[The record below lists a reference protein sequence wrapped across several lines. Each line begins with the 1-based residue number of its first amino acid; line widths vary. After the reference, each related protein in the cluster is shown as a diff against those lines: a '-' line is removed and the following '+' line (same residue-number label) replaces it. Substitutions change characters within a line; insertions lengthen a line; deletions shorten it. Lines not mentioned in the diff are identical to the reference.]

1 MESKEAQQ
9 PDGAATP
16 VSRRTF
22 LAGVAA
28 VAAAQ
33 SVSLAS
39 VSRAETEDHNH
50 QGGRENGGELLAYV
64 GTYTPNGQGIHL
76 FRVDPASGA
85 LTPIKVFPSTVNP
98 SWLAFDPG
106 HKFLYAGNEIANFNG
121 TTTGSVSAYAVNQT
135 TGDLT
140 LLNTVTSGGAGPA
153 HVSVDPSSK
162 FVFVANYG
170 GGNVAVLPI
179 NPDGSLGNPTD
190 VKADNSACS
199 PACPVGPIHAQKAP
213 PGSFAISGHD
223 APHAHMIQ
231 TDPAG
236 NFVIVNDLGLDLTQ
250 VWKLDRVNS
259 KLTDPKNVPSSP
271 GAGPR
276 HFAFHPTG
284 RFFYSLNEEASTLAF
299 MTYDAS
305 TGTLTPAQE
314 LSTLPAAF
322 VGTNFTS
329 EVLVSRDGRFVYAAN
344 RLHDTIAVFA
354 VGSSGAL
361 TRLDETWT
369 RGDYPRNFNIEP
381 SGKFMYVC
389 NHRGDSITTFRLT
402 GNGSK
407 VTFTGM
413 YTAVGSPAVIV
424 FHRIQ

>member
-1 MESKEAQQ
+1 MVRLDSANVRAVPCGRARPAGWPSDQSLAARAQHVRKGGEVLMESKEAQQ

-50 QGGRENGGELLAYV
+50 QGGHENGGGLLAYV

-76 FRVDPASGA
+76 FGGDQGSGA

-162 FVFVANYG
+162 FAFVANYG

-213 PGSFAISGHD
+213 PG
-223 APHAHMIQ
+223 
-231 TDPAG
+231 

-250 VWKLDRVNS
+250 VWK
-259 KLTDPKNVPSSP
+259 
-271 GAGPR
+271 
-276 HFAFHPTG
+276 
-284 RFFYSLNEEASTLAF
+284 
-299 MTYDAS
+299 
-305 TGTLTPAQE
+305 
-314 LSTLPAAF
+314 
-322 VGTNFTS
+322 
-329 EVLVSRDGRFVYAAN
+329 
-344 RLHDTIAVFA
+344 
-354 VGSSGAL
+354 
-361 TRLDETWT
+361 
-369 RGDYPRNFNIEP
+369 
-381 SGKFMYVC
+381 
-389 NHRGDSITTFRLT
+389 
-402 GNGSK
+402 
-407 VTFTGM
+407 
-413 YTAVGSPAVIV
+413 
-424 FHRIQ
+424 